1 MPSGI
6 IHEELRQK
14 GRLVVLPL
22 SVIIPFLLSPIDM
35 RYGGE
40 IIIGVGIFLGYEF
53 VGKYVTP
60 DWDLAGITNDES
72 RMIGKFPILG
82 NILFGISSMYGSFFY
97 KHHRSFWTH
106 FPFVSTAIR
115 YLFLLWWVFYQ
126 IYQSRMDLYW
136 AIFLFMGMFVGTSLS
151 DAIHW
156 GADIS
161 GFWKGE

>member
-6 IHEELRQK
+6 IHESLRQK
-14 GRLVVLPL
+14 GRIIFYPL
-22 SVIIPFLLSPIDM
+22 SIIIPLAVSYLPIRD
-35 RYGGE
+35 YGE
-40 IIIGVGIFLGYEF
+40 LIIGIGMVFGYEM
-53 VGKYVTP
+53 GRYITP
-60 DWDLAGITNDES
+60 DADIMGTTSSEGFMVNEI
-72 RMIGKFPILG
+72 PILG
-82 NILFGISSMYGSFFY
+82 HFIFGVLSSYGSIFRKY
-97 KHHRSFWTH
+97 HRSFWTH

-115 YLFLLWWVFYQ
+115 YLFLFWWIFYQ
-126 IYQSRMDLYW
+126 IYQSKMDLYW